1 MGKGRPRKSGVRRKD
16 GRLASVPRD
25 FGNAFVQARR
35 AAFEMF
41 HGGKAGDHLG
51 DPIGRAWAAG
61 LLDGHRQDGAM
72 LRDIGRR
79 YASLNA
85 IVFAKTQM
93 AVADPEPY
101 SRGTGDGTNDDP
113 IGERY
118 DRLDRSARDSGSKE
132 RLAMRKLCVECS
144 PDEDPLWLARLI
156 QCRRAGALPN
166 PRDHMILTQAARAL
180 TAMVEG

>member
-1 MGKGRPRKSGVRRKD
+1 MAKGRPRKIGARRRD
-16 GRLASVPRD
+16 GRLVSAPRD
-25 FGNAFVQARR
+25 QGNAFVQARR
-35 AAFEMF
+35 AAFAMF
-41 HGGKAGDHLG
+41 QGGKAGDQLG
-51 DPIGRAWAAG
+51 DAIGRAWAVG
-61 LLDGHRQDGAM
+61 LLDGRRHDGAT
-72 LRDIGRR
+72 LRDLGRR

-101 SRGTGDGTNDDP
+101 APGTGEGSSEDP

-118 DRLDRSARDSGSKE
+118 DRLDRCARAAGSKE

-156 QCRRAGALPN
+156 ACRRGGLAPQ
-166 PRDHMILTQAARAL
+166 PRDARILRQAADAL
-180 TAMVEG
+180 SAMAEG